1 MEPLALM
8 VLMVK
13 PDLMESQ
20 ERLELKVLKEK
31 LEHQVLLETKD
42 LLD

>member
-1 MEPLALM
+1 MLT

-20 ERLELKVLKEK
+20 EKLELKVLKVK
-31 LEHQVLLETKD
+31 LEHQDLLETKD

>member
-1 MEPLALM
+1 
-8 VLMVK
+8 MVK

-20 ERLELKVLKEK
+20 EKLELKVLKVK
-31 LEHQVLLETKD
+31 LEHQDLLETKD